1 VTKASVEVR
10 SVVQRYGRFVALDA
24 VSLAIPAGEYAVLL
38 GPSGSGKTTL
48 LSIIGGFL
56 LPDSGA
62 VLIGGEDVTAIPPAR
77 RPTTTVFQDYA
88 LFPHMTVA
96 ANVGFGLR
104 MRGVA
109 AEPRHARVQKML
121 DLVGLGDAGPKKP
134 HELSGGQRQRIA
146 LARALAVE
154 PAVLL
159 LDEPLGALDLKLRR
173 QMQEELKRI
182 QREVGT
188 TFVHVTH
195 DQDEAMAI
203 ADRIVVMNAG
213 RIEDEGSP
221 ERIYLKPRTRFVA
234 DFMGRSC
241 FLRGEVQAAGEGR
254 VLVATELSPLD
265 LAAGEPAKFRAGDA
279 VLVAIRPEHFRTA
292 PEEGAVPLGQAEIEA
307 ISFLGTHHQAQLRH
321 STDSAFRPTVLL
333 PQASS
338 AKPGDMLPLWMM
350 RDSAVVLA
358 AEES

>member
-1 VTKASVEVR
+1 
-10 SVVQRYGRFVALDA
+10 
-24 VSLAIPAGEYAVLL
+24 
-38 GPSGSGKTTL
+38 
-48 LSIIGGFL
+48 
-56 LPDSGA
+56 
-62 VLIGGEDVTAIPPAR
+62 
-77 RPTTTVFQDYA
+77 
-88 LFPHMTVA
+88 MTVA
-96 ANVGFGLR
+96 GNVGFGLR

-109 AEPRHARVQKML
+109 RDPRRARVQKML

-182 QREVGT
+182 QREVGA

-213 RIEDEGSP
+213 RIEDDGSP
-221 ERIYLKPRTRFVA
+221 ERIYLQPRTRFVA

-241 FLRGEVQAAGEGR
+241 FLRGKVQNAGQGR
-254 VLVATELSPLD
+254 ALIATELGPLD
-265 LAAGEPAKFRAGDA
+265 LAAGEPEKFRSGDA
-279 VLVAIRPEHFRTA
+279 VVVTIRPEHFRTA
-292 PEEGAVPLGQAEIEA
+292 PEDGAVPLGRAEIEA
-307 ISFLGTHHQAQLRH
+307 LSFLGTHHQAQLRH
-321 STDSAFRPTVLL
+321 CADRAFRPTVLL
-333 PQASS
+333 PQASA
-338 AKPGDMLPLWMM
+338 AKIGDVLPLWMM
-350 RDSAVVLA
+350 RDSAVLLP
-358 AEES
+358 AEDG